1 MNIFQI
7 FVIIDADKFQ
17 LVFTEIKNGMA
28 LQKILLPCPEP
39 QSDDVERAWTAM
51 NLNFPGNFTWFCR
64 FERQQRLHEWPVLSV
79 AEL

>member
-28 LQKILLPCPEP
+28 LQKICCL
-39 QSDDVERAWTAM
+39 A
-51 NLNFPGNFTWFCR
+51 LNHSLMT
-64 FERQQRLHEWPVLSV
+64 
-79 AEL
+79 

>member
-39 QSDDVERAWTAM
+39 QSDDVERA
-51 NLNFPGNFTWFCR
+51 
-64 FERQQRLHEWPVLSV
+64 
-79 AEL
+79 